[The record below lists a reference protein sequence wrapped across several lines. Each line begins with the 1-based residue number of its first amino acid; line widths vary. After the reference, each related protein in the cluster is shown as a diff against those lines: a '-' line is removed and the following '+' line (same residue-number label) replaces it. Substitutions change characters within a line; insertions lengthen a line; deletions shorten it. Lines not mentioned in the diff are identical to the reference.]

1 MDDAYGCG
9 GSQTPAP
16 APFTLRQAMTQQY
29 ELELHAP
36 ALTGIAGTDSRL
48 ARNVPALIPKEP
60 GSAQRLLKPRAQ
72 KAQPSLLP
80 PEAIAF
86 DAFRLTLVQCRWHIT
101 ANVAAAVETREVEA
115 LHQLRVALRRL
126 RVALASFGGEFRTPE
141 LEAIKLRAKSLT
153 NLLAPARDLDVFT
166 GELLEPA
173 ANANGAHDAFAVLRA
188 RAEAARAKAWNDAV
202 VVIAGPRFRMFM
214 ADLADIVDRGAWP
227 LALVHGRGA
236 STSVSAF
243 EAPAQRVAER
253 MLAHRQCQACKKARR
268 LEALSVA
275 DRHELRIRLKKLRYT
290 SEFFAPFFERAR
302 VEKFVTRLSRMQD
315 ILGALND
322 VAVAKKTLDTLIS
335 ESTPGEGRAESD
347 ISFAAGIVYGW
358 HLERAAHTWR
368 DAVKRWKK
376 FASTREF
383 WTPGA
388 AQ

>member
-1 MDDAYGCG
+1 MDDAKGCG

-29 ELELHAP
+29 ELELHTP
-36 ALTGIAGTDSRL
+36 ALTGVAGTDTRL

-86 DAFRLTLVQCRWHIT
+86 DAFRLILVQCRWHIA
-101 ANVAAAVETREVEA
+101 ANVAAAVETREGEA

-188 RAEAARAKAWNDAV
+188 RAEAARTKAWNDAV

-236 STSVSAF
+236 SKSVSAF
-243 EAPAQRVAER
+243 EAPAQR
-253 MLAHRQCQACKKARR
+253 
-268 LEALSVA
+268 
-275 DRHELRIRLKKLRYT
+275 
-290 SEFFAPFFERAR
+290 
-302 VEKFVTRLSRMQD
+302 
-315 ILGALND
+315 
-322 VAVAKKTLDTLIS
+322 
-335 ESTPGEGRAESD
+335 
-347 ISFAAGIVYGW
+347 
-358 HLERAAHTWR
+358 
-368 DAVKRWKK
+368 
-376 FASTREF
+376 
-383 WTPGA
+383 
-388 AQ
+388 

>member
-1 MDDAYGCG
+1 MRAAAR
-9 GSQTPAP
+9 GSQAP
-16 APFTLRQAMTQQY
+16 APFTFRQAMTQQY
-29 ELELHAP
+29 EFELHTP
-36 ALTGIAGTDSRL
+36 MLTGVAGTDTRL

-60 GSAQRLLKPRAQ
+60 GSAHPLLKPRVQ

-80 PEAIAF
+80 PEAIAL
-86 DAFRLTLVQCRWHIT
+86 DAFRLTLVQCRWHIA

-166 GELLEPA
+166 RELLEPA
-173 ANANGAHDAFAVLRA
+173 ANANGAHDAFAVLRT
-188 RAEAARAKAWNDAV
+188 RAQTARAKAWSDAV

-214 ADLADIVDRGAWP
+214 ADLADIVDRGA

-236 STSVSAF
+236 SKRVSAF

-253 MLAHRQCQACKKARR
+253 MLAYRQRQACKKARR

-290 SEFFAPFFERAR
+290 SEFFAPFFDRAR
-302 VEKFVTRLSRMQD
+302 MEKFIARLSRMQD

-335 ESTPGEGRAESD
+335 ENTLGDGHAGSD
-347 ISFAAGIVYGW
+347 LSFAAGIVYGW

-376 FASTREF
+376 FAGTREF
-383 WTPGA
+383 WTAGA